1 MKFETDKIKIAT
13 QLLNTE
19 DKAIIND
26 IKVLLKSYENDPW
39 DEMPLVVQESVE
51 QGIEEAD
58 KGLGKP
64 HNQVMKEIKEWV
76 KK

>member
-1 MKFETDKIKIAT
+1 MKFEEEKIKIAT
-13 QLLNTE
+13 KLLNTE

-39 DEMPLVVQESVE
+39 DEMPQMVKEDIIKGLD
-51 QGIEEAD
+51 EAE
-58 KGLGKP
+58 KGLGRP
-64 HNQVMKEIKEWV
+64 HNEVMRDIKEWV

>member
-1 MKFETDKIKIAT
+1 MKFEEEKIKIAT
-13 QLLNTE
+13 KLLNTE

-39 DEMPLVVQESVE
+39 DEMPQMVKED
-51 QGIEEAD
+51 II
-58 KGLGKP
+58 KGLDEAENGLGRP
-64 HNQVMKEIKEWV
+64 HNEVIRDTKEWL

>member
-1 MKFETDKIKIAT
+1 MKFETEKIKIAT

-19 DKAIIND
+19 DKAIIKD

-39 DEMPLVVQESVE
+39 DEMPTIVQKSVK
-51 QGIEEAD
+51 
-58 KGLGKP
+58 KGLNEAEKRLGRP
-64 HNQVMKEIKEWV
+64 HSEVMMDVKEWV

>member
-1 MKFETDKIKIAT
+1 MKFETEKIKIAT

-39 DEMPLVVQESVE
+39 DEMPPIIQEAVE
-51 QGIEEAD
+51 QGIAEAEQGIGRPL
-58 KGLGKP
+58 KE
-64 HNQVMKEIKEWV
+64 VMKSMKEWV